1 MDCTIATTTDGFG
14 AQYQKILQTYI
25 FCKFNNSNFLYKP
38 FSVVEH
44 NYDNDINYVDK
55 VENLINLKNNITN
68 INPKET
74 IRELDYNSIVRPFFE
89 SNIDLCCQSEHMK
102 FIKDCYWSNKDKNFF
117 NNDNSVYLHSLEV
130 LPEYRGNGY
139 GMMLMKKLLEL
150 VKNMGYKYATYISDK
165 NNTQAEKIYNNLGRK
180 IYHTD
185 DKSNFSFFQLH

>member
-1 MDCTIATTTDGFG
+1 MRLNEEINRIKGIMYENENHTEFEIIGDIGISPGLRVNIIKNGVIGCAYMLNMNDS
-14 AQYQKILQTYI
+14 YELDEDSILFYDNSQ
-25 FCKFNNSNFLYKP
+25 FCK
-38 FSVVEH
+38 
-44 NYDNDINYVDK
+44 IN
-55 VENLINLKNNITN
+55 
-68 INPKET
+68 
-74 IRELDYNSIVRPFFE
+74 
-89 SNIDLCCQSEHMK
+89 C
-102 FIKDCYWSNKDKNFF
+102 DKNFF